1 MHNTIKYVP
10 KYNNSN
16 KPPSTLCTPPPAAHA
31 PICINGILD
40 DVGTYPRRARVYTPN
55 YLPVPIGTPY
65 KGLSRYILLYFK
77 AMDACTCNILCAQP
91 FLFFRNWGVYV
102 ADETAAQL

>member
-1 MHNTIKYVP
+1 MHAAASRAYTIYI
-10 KYNNSN
+10 Y
-16 KPPSTLCTPPPAAHA
+16 
-31 PICINGILD
+31 GILY

-55 YLPVPIGTPY
+55 YLPVP

-77 AMDACTCNILCAQP
+77 AMDACTCNILCVQP

-102 ADETAAQL
+102 ADEAAAQL